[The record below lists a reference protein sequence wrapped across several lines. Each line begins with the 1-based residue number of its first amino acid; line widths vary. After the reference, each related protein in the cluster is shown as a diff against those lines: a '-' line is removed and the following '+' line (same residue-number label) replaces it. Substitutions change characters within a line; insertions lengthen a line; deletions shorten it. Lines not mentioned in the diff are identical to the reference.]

1 MIDHSLKVHIS
12 SESLAVVIHI
22 PLYLSKWHELRTH
35 PTSRGALAMPIL
47 GTRGPKSV
55 LHSYYSVPDNVI
67 CLKNIFY
74 EKKRNVEFLYH
85 SKEIYA
91 AFFKTI
97 LTLPVISIPTTFEK
111 IGTNH
116 NIIRNHI
123 IQLISIFSIY
133 S

>member
-74 EKKRNVEFLYH
+74 EKKGMLNFY
-85 SKEIYA
+85 
-91 AFFKTI
+91 TI
-97 LTLPVISIPTTFEK
+97 PRRYTPPSLRPF
-111 IGTNH
+111 
-116 NIIRNHI
+116 
-123 IQLISIFSIY
+123 
-133 S
+133 